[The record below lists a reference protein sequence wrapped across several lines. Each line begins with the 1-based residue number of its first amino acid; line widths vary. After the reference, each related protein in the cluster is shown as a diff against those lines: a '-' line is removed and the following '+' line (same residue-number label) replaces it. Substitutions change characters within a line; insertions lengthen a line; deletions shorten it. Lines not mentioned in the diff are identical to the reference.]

1 MLVMIQKLIGDR
13 KQRLNSIQAKFM
25 AKELLNIMWFGNF
38 LHDSIRK
45 VDQRAVEDNEETDR
59 ALKELDLVYV
69 DGLAEVEDGF
79 YNLAVQEAVI
89 L

>member
-1 MLVMIQKLIGDR
+1 MIQKLIGDR

-45 VDQRAVEDNEETDR
+45 VDQRAVIDNEETDR
-59 ALKELDLVYV
+59 ALKDFDFEYV
-69 DGLAEVEDGF
+69 DGLAEVADGF

>member
-1 MLVMIQKLIGDR
+1 MIQKLIGDR

-59 ALKELDLVYV
+59 ALKDFDFEYV
-69 DGLAEVEDGF
+69 DGLAEVADGF